1 MIKYNKY
8 DSVVKGIIKMD
19 ENNSGFDIDGS
30 EINNDEAKRDEF
42 EDLNELL
49 NNINEMSS
57 EKLPTEQDFE
67 RARIRRKREQL
78 RKKKSP
84 GKIVIRVLIIILC
97 VLISLAL
104 ALGATWF
111 ILYKSGE
118 SQLKMPTDVSV
129 NIDDNNVSNVE
140 EDGSTIEYDGKLYR
154 LNPDVVSLLFI
165 GIDRDE
171 LGNEENVVGTGG
183 QADAVYLV
191 SINTEQKKYKVISIS
206 RDTMTDIG
214 VYSADGKYIG
224 TERKQLCLSYAYGDG
239 KTTSCE
245 NTVRAV
251 SSLFYNIPIQSYFAL
266 ERSAIPTLNDTIGG
280 VTVPVY
286 DEDGKDTGKTT
297 TLFGQD
303 AYDYVHYRDISR
315 LDSNNIRMTRQMA
328 YIKSFIKKLISSAA
342 ANLGV
347 AIDFFNTAAQYSST
361 NLNTSIVT
369 YYATTVLANGSN
381 IDIDYVKLPGKIT
394 KGKSGNAEYNHDKDA
409 LTKLVIETYYEEYSP
424 DGKIAA
430 ASASTAKTTQK

>member
-1 MIKYNKY
+1 
-8 DSVVKGIIKMD
+8 MD
-19 ENNSGFDIDGS
+19 ENNSGFDINS
-30 EINNDEAKRDEF
+30 YEINSDNANRDEF
-42 EDLNELL
+42 EDLNALL
-49 NNINEMSS
+49 NSINENSS
-57 EKLPTEQDFE
+57 EKLPSEQDFE
-67 RARIRRKREQL
+67 RARIQRRRERR

-97 VLISLAL
+97 VLLAIL
-104 ALGATWF
+104 IALGATWL

-118 SQLKMPTDVSV
+118 SQLKTPSDYAV
-129 NIDDNNVSNVE
+129 NIDDDNVSKVE
-140 EDGSTIEYDGKLYR
+140 EDGSTIDYNGKLYR

-165 GIDRDE
+165 GIDREE
-171 LGNEENVVGTGG
+171 LGNENNVVGTGG
-183 QADAVYLV
+183 QADALYLV

-214 VYSADGKYIG
+214 VYSADGKYVG
-224 TERKQLCLSYAYGDG
+224 TEKKQICLSYAYGDG

-315 LDSNNIRMTRQMA
+315 LDSNNIRMTRQTA
-328 YIKSFIKKLISSAA
+328 YIKAFIKKLISSAA
-342 ANLGV
+342 TNLNV
-347 AIDFFNTAAQYSST
+347 ALDFFNTATQYSST

-369 YYATTVLANGSN
+369 YYATTVLSGGSDIN
-381 IDIDYVKLPGKIT
+381 IDYVKLPGKIT

-409 LTKLVIETYYEEYSP
+409 LTKLVIETYYEEYTP
-424 DGKIAA
+424 DGVTSAA
-430 ASASTAKTTQK
+430 QSSAAKTTQK

>member
-1 MIKYNKY
+1 
-8 DSVVKGIIKMD
+8 MD
-19 ENNSGFDIDGS
+19 ENNSGFDINS
-30 EINNDEAKRDEF
+30 YKINSDNANRDEF
-42 EDLNELL
+42 EDLNALL
-49 NNINEMSS
+49 NSINENSS
-57 EKLPTEQDFE
+57 EKLPSEQDFE
-67 RARIRRKREQL
+67 RARIQRRRERR

-97 VLISLAL
+97 VLLAIL
-104 ALGATWF
+104 IALGATWL

-118 SQLKMPTDVSV
+118 SQLKTPSDYAV
-129 NIDDNNVSNVE
+129 NIDDDNVSKVE
-140 EDGSTIEYDGKLYR
+140 EDGSTIDYNGKLYR

-165 GIDRDE
+165 GIDREE
-171 LGNEENVVGTGG
+171 LGNENNVVGTGG
-183 QADAVYLV
+183 QADALYLV

-214 VYSADGKYIG
+214 VYSADGKYVG
-224 TERKQLCLSYAYGDG
+224 TEKKQICLSYAYGDG

-315 LDSNNIRMTRQMA
+315 LDSNNIRMTRQTA
-328 YIKSFIKKLISSAA
+328 YIKAFIKKLISSAA
-342 ANLGV
+342 TNLNV
-347 AIDFFNTAAQYSST
+347 ALDFFNTATQYSST

-381 IDIDYVKLPGKIT
+381 VDIDYVKLPGKIT
-394 KGKSGNAEYNHDKDA
+394 KGKSGNAEYNHDKEA
-409 LTKLVIETYYEEYSP
+409 LTKLVIETYYEEYTP
-424 DGKIAA
+424 DGVTSAA
-430 ASASTAKTTQK
+430 QSSAAKTTQK

>member
-1 MIKYNKY
+1 
-8 DSVVKGIIKMD
+8 MD
-19 ENNSGFDIDGS
+19 ENNSGFDINS
-30 EINNDEAKRDEF
+30 YEINSDNANRDEF
-42 EDLNELL
+42 EDLNALL
-49 NNINEMSS
+49 NSINENSS
-57 EKLPTEQDFE
+57 EKLPSEQDFE
-67 RARIRRKREQL
+67 RARIQRRRERR
-78 RKKKSP
+78 RKKKTP

-97 VLISLAL
+97 VLLAIL
-104 ALGATWF
+104 IALGATWL

-118 SQLKMPTDVSV
+118 SQLKTPSDYAV
-129 NIDDNNVSNVE
+129 NIDDDNVSKVE
-140 EDGSTIEYDGKLYR
+140 EDGSTIDYNGKLYR

-165 GIDRDE
+165 GIDREE
-171 LGNEENVVGTGG
+171 LGNDNNVVGTGG
-183 QADAVYLV
+183 QADALYLV

-214 VYSADGKYIG
+214 VYSADGKYVG
-224 TERKQLCLSYAYGDG
+224 TEKKQICLSYAYGDG

-315 LDSNNIRMTRQMA
+315 LDSNNIRMTRQTA
-328 YIKSFIKKLISSAA
+328 YIKAFIKKLISSAA
-342 ANLGV
+342 TNLNV
-347 AIDFFNTAAQYSST
+347 ALDFFNTATQYSST

-381 IDIDYVKLPGKIT
+381 VDIDYVKLPGKIT
-394 KGKSGNAEYNHDKDA
+394 KGKSGNAEYNHDKEA
-409 LTKLVIETYYEEYSP
+409 LTKLVIETYYEEYTP
-424 DGKIAA
+424 DGVTSAA
-430 ASASTAKTTQK
+430 QSSAAKTTQK

>member
-1 MIKYNKY
+1 
-8 DSVVKGIIKMD
+8 MD
-19 ENNSGFDIDGS
+19 ENNSGFDINS
-30 EINNDEAKRDEF
+30 YEINSDNANRDEF
-42 EDLNELL
+42 EDLNALL
-49 NNINEMSS
+49 NSINENSS
-57 EKLPTEQDFE
+57 EKLPSEQDFE
-67 RARIRRKREQL
+67 RARIQRRRERR
-78 RKKKSP
+78 RKKKTP

-97 VLISLAL
+97 VLLAIL
-104 ALGATWF
+104 IALGATWL

-118 SQLKMPTDVSV
+118 SQLKTPSDYAV
-129 NIDDNNVSNVE
+129 NIDDDNVSKVE
-140 EDGSTIEYDGKLYR
+140 EDGSTIDYNGKLYR

-165 GIDRDE
+165 GIDREE
-171 LGNEENVVGTGG
+171 LGNENNVVGTGG
-183 QADAVYLV
+183 QADALYLV

-214 VYSADGKYIG
+214 VYSADGKYVG
-224 TERKQLCLSYAYGDG
+224 TEKKQICLSYAYGDG

-315 LDSNNIRMTRQMA
+315 LDSNNIRMTRQTA
-328 YIKSFIKKLISSAA
+328 YIKAFIKKLISSAA
-342 ANLGV
+342 TNLNV
-347 AIDFFNTAAQYSST
+347 ALDFFNTATQYSST

-369 YYATTVLANGSN
+369 YYATTVLSGGSN
-381 IDIDYVKLPGKIT
+381 VDIDYVKLPGKIT
-394 KGKSGNAEYNHDKDA
+394 KGKSGNAEYNHDKEA
-409 LTKLVIETYYEEYSP
+409 LTKLVIETYYEEYTP
-424 DGKIAA
+424 DGVTSAA
-430 ASASTAKTTQK
+430 QSSAAKTTQK

>member
-1 MIKYNKY
+1 
-8 DSVVKGIIKMD
+8 MD
-19 ENNSGFDIDGS
+19 ENNSGFDINS
-30 EINNDEAKRDEF
+30 YEINSDNANRDEF
-42 EDLNELL
+42 EDLNALL
-49 NNINEMSS
+49 NSINENSS
-57 EKLPTEQDFE
+57 EKLPSEQDFE
-67 RARIRRKREQL
+67 RARIQRRRERR

-97 VLISLAL
+97 VLLAIL
-104 ALGATWF
+104 IALGATWL

-118 SQLKMPTDVSV
+118 SQLKTPSDYAV
-129 NIDDNNVSNVE
+129 NIDDDNVSKVE
-140 EDGSTIEYDGKLYR
+140 EDGSTIDYNGKLYR

-165 GIDRDE
+165 GIDREE
-171 LGNEENVVGTGG
+171 LGNDNNVVGTGG
-183 QADAVYLV
+183 QADALYLV

-206 RDTMTDIG
+206 RDTITDIG
-214 VYSADGKYIG
+214 VYSADGKYVG
-224 TERKQLCLSYAYGDG
+224 TEKKQICLSYAYGDG

-315 LDSNNIRMTRQMA
+315 LDSNNIRMTRQTA
-328 YIKSFIKKLISSAA
+328 YIKAFIKKLISSAA
-342 ANLGV
+342 TNLNV
-347 AIDFFNTAAQYSST
+347 ALDFFNTATQYSST

-369 YYATTVLANGSN
+369 YYATTVLSGGSDIN
-381 IDIDYVKLPGKIT
+381 IDYVKLPGKIT
-394 KGKSGNAEYNHDKDA
+394 KGKSGNAEYNHDKEA
-409 LTKLVIETYYEEYSP
+409 LTKLVIETYYEEYTP
-424 DGKIAA
+424 DGVTSAA
-430 ASASTAKTTQK
+430 QSSAAKTTQK

>member
-1 MIKYNKY
+1 
-8 DSVVKGIIKMD
+8 MD
-19 ENNSGFDIDGS
+19 KNNSGFDINS
-30 EINNDEAKRDEF
+30 YEINSDNANRDEF
-42 EDLNELL
+42 EDLNALL
-49 NNINEMSS
+49 NSINENSS
-57 EKLPTEQDFE
+57 EKLPSEQDFE
-67 RARIRRKREQL
+67 RARIQRRRERR

-97 VLISLAL
+97 VLLAIL
-104 ALGATWF
+104 IALGATWL

-118 SQLKMPTDVSV
+118 SQLKTPSDYAV
-129 NIDDNNVSNVE
+129 NIDDDNVSKVE
-140 EDGSTIEYDGKLYR
+140 EDGSTIDYNGKLYR

-165 GIDRDE
+165 GIDREE
-171 LGNEENVVGTGG
+171 LGNENNVVGTGG
-183 QADAVYLV
+183 QADALYLV
-191 SINTEQKKYKVISIS
+191 SLNTEQKKYKVISIS

-214 VYSADGKYIG
+214 VYSADGKYVG
-224 TERKQLCLSYAYGDG
+224 TEKKQICLSYAYGDG

-315 LDSNNIRMTRQMA
+315 LDSNNIRMTRQTA
-328 YIKSFIKKLISSAA
+328 YIKAFIKKLISSAA
-342 ANLGV
+342 TNLNV
-347 AIDFFNTAAQYSST
+347 ALDFFNTATQYSST

-369 YYATTVLANGSN
+369 YYATTVLSGGSDIN
-381 IDIDYVKLPGKIT
+381 IDYVKLPGKIT
-394 KGKSGNAEYNHDKDA
+394 KGKSGNAEYNHDKEA
-409 LTKLVIETYYEEYSP
+409 LTKLVIETYYEEYTP
-424 DGKIAA
+424 DGVTSAA
-430 ASASTAKTTQK
+430 QSSAAKTTQK

>member
-1 MIKYNKY
+1 
-8 DSVVKGIIKMD
+8 MD
-19 ENNSGFDIDGS
+19 ENNSGFDINS
-30 EINNDEAKRDEF
+30 YEINSDNANRDEF
-42 EDLNELL
+42 EDLNALL
-49 NNINEMSS
+49 NSINENSS
-57 EKLPTEQDFE
+57 EKLPSEQDFE
-67 RARIRRKREQL
+67 RARIQRRRERR
-78 RKKKSP
+78 RKKKTP

-97 VLISLAL
+97 VLLAIL
-104 ALGATWF
+104 IALGATWL

-118 SQLKMPTDVSV
+118 SQLKTHSDYAV
-129 NIDDNNVSNVE
+129 NIDDDNVSKVE
-140 EDGSTIEYDGKLYR
+140 EDGSTIDYNGKLYR

-165 GIDRDE
+165 GIDREE
-171 LGNEENVVGTGG
+171 LGNENNVVGTGG
-183 QADAVYLV
+183 QADALYLV

-214 VYSADGKYIG
+214 VYSADGKYVG
-224 TERKQLCLSYAYGDG
+224 TEKKQICLSYAYGDG

-315 LDSNNIRMTRQMA
+315 LDSNNIRMTRQTA
-328 YIKSFIKKLISSAA
+328 YIKAFIKKLISSAA
-342 ANLGV
+342 TNLNV
-347 AIDFFNTAAQYSST
+347 ALDFFNTATQYSST

-381 IDIDYVKLPGKIT
+381 VDIDYVKLPGKIT
-394 KGKSGNAEYNHDKDA
+394 KGKSGNAEYNHDKEA
-409 LTKLVIETYYEEYSP
+409 LTKLVIETYYEEYTP
-424 DGKIAA
+424 DGVTSAA
-430 ASASTAKTTQK
+430 QSSAAKTTQK

>member
-1 MIKYNKY
+1 
-8 DSVVKGIIKMD
+8 MD
-19 ENNSGFDIDGS
+19 EKNSDFDINSIASGDDS
-30 EINNDEAKRDEF
+30 AKQDDF
-42 EDLNELL
+42 EDLNEML
-49 NNINEMSS
+49 NSINENSR
-57 EKLPTEQDFE
+57 EKLPDEKDFA
-67 RARIRRKREQL
+67 RARILRRRQQRL
-78 RKKKSP
+78 KKKQP
-84 GKIVIRVLIIILC
+84 AKIVIRVLIIILC
-97 VLISLAL
+97 VLLSLAL
-104 ALGATWF
+104 ALGTTWF

-118 SQLKMPTDVSV
+118 SQLKTPPDVSV
-129 NIDDNNVSNVE
+129 NIDDDNVSKVE
-140 EDGSTIEYDGKLYR
+140 EDGSTIEYNGKLYR

-165 GIDRDE
+165 GIDREE
-171 LGNEENVVGTGG
+171 LGTDNNVVGTGG
-183 QADAVYLV
+183 QADAIYLV
-191 SINTEQKKYKVISIS
+191 SINTAQKKYKVISIS

-214 VYSADGKYIG
+214 VYSADGKYVG
-224 TERKQLCLSYAYGDG
+224 TKKKQLCLSYAYGDG

-251 SSLFYNIPIQSYFAL
+251 SSLFYNIPIKSYFAL

-328 YIKSFIKKLISSAA
+328 YIKAFIKKLISSAA
-342 ANLGV
+342 TNLSV
-347 AIDFFNTAAQYSST
+347 ALDFFNIASEFSST

-369 YYATTVLANGSN
+369 YYATTVLSGGSN

-394 KGKSGNAEYNHDKDA
+394 KNKSGNAEFNHDKDA
-409 LTKLVIETYYEEYSP
+409 LTKLVIETYYEEYTHN
-424 DGKIAA
+424 GKIA
-430 ASASTAKTTQK
+430 ASASTAKATQK

>member
-1 MIKYNKY
+1 
-8 DSVVKGIIKMD
+8 MD
-19 ENNSGFDIDGS
+19 ENNSGFDINS
-30 EINNDEAKRDEF
+30 YEINSDNANRDEF
-42 EDLNELL
+42 EDLNALL
-49 NNINEMSS
+49 NSINENSS
-57 EKLPTEQDFE
+57 EKLPSEQDFE
-67 RARIRRKREQL
+67 RARIQRRRERR

-97 VLISLAL
+97 VLLAIL
-104 ALGATWF
+104 IALGATWL

-118 SQLKMPTDVSV
+118 SQLKTPSDYAV
-129 NIDDNNVSNVE
+129 NIDDDNVSKVE
-140 EDGSTIEYDGKLYR
+140 EDGSTIDYNGKLYR

-165 GIDRDE
+165 GIDREE
-171 LGNEENVVGTGG
+171 LGNENNVVGTGG
-183 QADAVYLV
+183 QADALYLV

-206 RDTMTDIG
+206 RDTITDIG
-214 VYSADGKYIG
+214 VYSADGKYVG
-224 TERKQLCLSYAYGDG
+224 TEKKQICLSYAYGDG

-315 LDSNNIRMTRQMA
+315 LDSNNIRMTRQTA
-328 YIKSFIKKLISSAA
+328 YIKAFIKKLISSAA
-342 ANLGV
+342 TNLNV
-347 AIDFFNTAAQYSST
+347 ALDFFNTATQYSST

-381 IDIDYVKLPGKIT
+381 VDIDYVKLPGKIT
-394 KGKSGNAEYNHDKDA
+394 KGKSGNAEYNHDKEA
-409 LTKLVIETYYEEYSP
+409 LTKLVIETYYEEYTP
-424 DGKIAA
+424 DGVTSAA
-430 ASASTAKTTQK
+430 QSSAAKTTQK

>member
-1 MIKYNKY
+1 
-8 DSVVKGIIKMD
+8 MD
-19 ENNSGFDIDGS
+19 ENNSGFDINS
-30 EINNDEAKRDEF
+30 YEINSDNANRDEF
-42 EDLNELL
+42 EDLNALL
-49 NNINEMSS
+49 NSINENSS
-57 EKLPTEQDFE
+57 EKLPSEQDFE
-67 RARIRRKREQL
+67 RARIQRRRERR

-97 VLISLAL
+97 VLLAIL
-104 ALGATWF
+104 IALGATWL

-118 SQLKMPTDVSV
+118 SQLKTPSDYAV
-129 NIDDNNVSNVE
+129 NIDDDNVSKVE
-140 EDGSTIEYDGKLYR
+140 EDGSTIDYNGKLYR

-165 GIDRDE
+165 GIDREE
-171 LGNEENVVGTGG
+171 LGNENNVVGTGG
-183 QADAVYLV
+183 QADALYLV

-214 VYSADGKYIG
+214 VYSADGKYVG
-224 TERKQLCLSYAYGDG
+224 TEKKQICLSYAYGDG

-315 LDSNNIRMTRQMA
+315 LDSNNIRMTRQTA
-328 YIKSFIKKLISSAA
+328 YIKAFIKKLISSAA
-342 ANLGV
+342 TNLNV
-347 AIDFFNTAAQYSST
+347 ALDFFNTATQYSST

-369 YYATTVLANGSN
+369 YYATTVLSGGSDIN
-381 IDIDYVKLPGKIT
+381 IDYVKLPGKIT

-409 LTKLVIETYYEEYSP
+409 LTKLVIETYYEEYTL
-424 DGKIAA
+424 DGVTSAA
-430 ASASTAKTTQK
+430 QSSAAKTTQK

>member
-1 MIKYNKY
+1 
-8 DSVVKGIIKMD
+8 MD
-19 ENNSGFDIDGS
+19 ENNSGFDIS
-30 EINNDEAKRDEF
+30 KPEIDNDDAKRDEF
-42 EDLNELL
+42 EDLNAML
-49 NNINEMSS
+49 NRINENSS

-67 RARIRRKREQL
+67 RARIQRKREQH
-78 RKKKSP
+78 RKKKRP

-97 VLISLAL
+97 VLLAIL
-104 ALGATWF
+104 IALGATWF

-118 SQLKMPTDVSV
+118 SQLKTPSDFAV
-129 NIDDNNVSNVE
+129 NIDDDNVSRVD
-140 EDGSTIEYDGKLYR
+140 EDGSTIEYNGKLYR

-165 GIDRDE
+165 GIDREE
-171 LGNEENVVGTGG
+171 LGNENNVVGTGG

-214 VYSADGKYIG
+214 VYSADGKYVG
-224 TERKQLCLSYAYGDG
+224 TEKKQLCLSYAYGDG

-297 TLFGQD
+297 TLFGED
-303 AYDYVHYRDISR
+303 AYDYVHYRDLSR

-328 YIKSFIKKLISSAA
+328 YIKAFIKKLISSAA
-342 ANLGV
+342 SNLNV
-347 AIDFFNTAAQYSST
+347 ALDFFNTASQYSST

-409 LTKLVIETYYEEYSP
+409 LTKLVIETYYEEYTP
-424 DGKIAA
+424 DGVTATA
-430 ASASTAKTTQK
+430 QSSTATTTQK

>member
-1 MIKYNKY
+1 
-8 DSVVKGIIKMD
+8 MD
-19 ENNSGFDIDGS
+19 ENNSGFDINS
-30 EINNDEAKRDEF
+30 YEINSDNANRDEF
-42 EDLNELL
+42 EDLNALL
-49 NNINEMSS
+49 NSINENSS
-57 EKLPTEQDFE
+57 EKLPSEQDFE
-67 RARIRRKREQL
+67 RARIQRRRERR

-97 VLISLAL
+97 VLLAIL
-104 ALGATWF
+104 IALGATWL

-118 SQLKMPTDVSV
+118 SQLKTPSDYAV
-129 NIDDNNVSNVE
+129 NIDDDNVSKVE
-140 EDGSTIEYDGKLYR
+140 EDGSTIDYNGKLYR

-165 GIDRDE
+165 GIDREE
-171 LGNEENVVGTGG
+171 LGNENNVVGTGG
-183 QADAVYLV
+183 QADALYLV

-214 VYSADGKYIG
+214 VYSADGKYVG
-224 TERKQLCLSYAYGDG
+224 TEKKQICLSYAYGDG

-315 LDSNNIRMTRQMA
+315 LDSNNIRMTRQTA
-328 YIKSFIKKLISSAA
+328 YIKAFIKKLISSAA
-342 ANLGV
+342 TNLNV
-347 AIDFFNTAAQYSST
+347 ALDFFNTATQYSST

-369 YYATTVLANGSN
+369 YYATTVLSGGSDIN
-381 IDIDYVKLPGKIT
+381 IDYVKLPGKIT
-394 KGKSGNAEYNHDKDA
+394 KGKSGNAEYNHDKEA
-409 LTKLVIETYYEEYSP
+409 LTKLVIETYYEEYTP
-424 DGKIAA
+424 DGVTSAA
-430 ASASTAKTTQK
+430 QSSAAKTTQK

>member
-1 MIKYNKY
+1 
-8 DSVVKGIIKMD
+8 MD
-19 ENNSGFDIDGS
+19 ENNSGFDINS
-30 EINNDEAKRDEF
+30 YEINSDNANRDEF
-42 EDLNELL
+42 EDLNALL
-49 NNINEMSS
+49 NSINENSS
-57 EKLPTEQDFE
+57 EKLPSEQDFE
-67 RARIRRKREQL
+67 RARIQRRRERR

-97 VLISLAL
+97 VLLAIL
-104 ALGATWF
+104 IALGATWL

-118 SQLKMPTDVSV
+118 SQLKTPSDYAV
-129 NIDDNNVSNVE
+129 NIDDDNVSKVE
-140 EDGSTIEYDGKLYR
+140 EDGSTIDYNGKLYR

-165 GIDRDE
+165 GIDREE
-171 LGNEENVVGTGG
+171 LGNDNNVVGTGG
-183 QADAVYLV
+183 QADALYLV

-206 RDTMTDIG
+206 RDTITDIG
-214 VYSADGKYIG
+214 VYSADGKYVG
-224 TERKQLCLSYAYGDG
+224 TEKKQICLSYAYGDG

-315 LDSNNIRMTRQMA
+315 LDSNNIRMTRQTA
-328 YIKSFIKKLISSAA
+328 YIKAFIKKLISSAA
-342 ANLGV
+342 TNLNV
-347 AIDFFNTAAQYSST
+347 ALDFFNTATQYSST

-369 YYATTVLANGSN
+369 YYATTVLAHGSN
-381 IDIDYVKLPGKIT
+381 VDIDYVKLPGKIT
-394 KGKSGNAEYNHDKDA
+394 KGKSGNAEYNHDKEA
-409 LTKLVIETYYEEYSP
+409 LTKLVIETYYEEYTP
-424 DGKIAA
+424 DGVTSAA
-430 ASASTAKTTQK
+430 QSSAAKTTQK

>member
-1 MIKYNKY
+1 
-8 DSVVKGIIKMD
+8 MD
-19 ENNSGFDIDGS
+19 ENNSGFDINS
-30 EINNDEAKRDEF
+30 YEINSDNANRDEF
-42 EDLNELL
+42 EDLNALL
-49 NNINEMSS
+49 NSINENSS
-57 EKLPTEQDFE
+57 EKLPSEQDFE
-67 RARIRRKREQL
+67 RARIQRRRERR

-97 VLISLAL
+97 VLLAIL
-104 ALGATWF
+104 IALGATWL

-118 SQLKMPTDVSV
+118 SQLKTPSDYAV
-129 NIDDNNVSNVE
+129 NIDDDNVSKVE
-140 EDGSTIEYDGKLYR
+140 EDGSTIDYNGKLYR

-165 GIDRDE
+165 GIDREE
-171 LGNEENVVGTGG
+171 LGNDNNVVGTGG
-183 QADAVYLV
+183 QADALYLV

-206 RDTMTDIG
+206 RDTITDIG
-214 VYSADGKYIG
+214 VYSADGKYVG
-224 TERKQLCLSYAYGDG
+224 TEKKQICLSYAYGDG

-315 LDSNNIRMTRQMA
+315 LDSNNIRMTRQTA
-328 YIKSFIKKLISSAA
+328 YIKAFIKKLISSAA
-342 ANLGV
+342 TNLNV
-347 AIDFFNTAAQYSST
+347 ALDFFNTATQYSST

-381 IDIDYVKLPGKIT
+381 VDIDYVKLPGKIT
-394 KGKSGNAEYNHDKDA
+394 KGKSGNAEYNHDKEA
-409 LTKLVIETYYEEYSP
+409 LTKLVIETYYEEYTP
-424 DGKIAA
+424 DGVTSAA
-430 ASASTAKTTQK
+430 QSSAAKTTQK

>member
-1 MIKYNKY
+1 
-8 DSVVKGIIKMD
+8 MD
-19 ENNSGFDIDGS
+19 ENNSGFDINS
-30 EINNDEAKRDEF
+30 YEINSDNANRDEF
-42 EDLNELL
+42 EDLNALL
-49 NNINEMSS
+49 NSINENSS
-57 EKLPTEQDFE
+57 EKLPSEQDFE
-67 RARIRRKREQL
+67 RARIQRRRERR

-97 VLISLAL
+97 VLLAIL
-104 ALGATWF
+104 IALGATWL

-118 SQLKMPTDVSV
+118 SQLKTPSDYAV
-129 NIDDNNVSNVE
+129 NIDDDNVSKVE
-140 EDGSTIEYDGKLYR
+140 EDGSTIDYNGKLYR

-165 GIDRDE
+165 GIDREE
-171 LGNEENVVGTGG
+171 LGNENNVVGTGG
-183 QADAVYLV
+183 QADALYLV

-214 VYSADGKYIG
+214 VYSADGKYVG
-224 TERKQLCLSYAYGDG
+224 TEKKQICLSYAYGDG

-286 DEDGKDTGKTT
+286 DEDGKDAGKTT

-315 LDSNNIRMTRQMA
+315 LDSNNIRMTRQTA
-328 YIKSFIKKLISSAA
+328 YIKAFIKKLISSAA
-342 ANLGV
+342 TNLNV
-347 AIDFFNTAAQYSST
+347 ALDFFNTATQYSST

-369 YYATTVLANGSN
+369 YYATTVLSGGSDIN
-381 IDIDYVKLPGKIT
+381 IDYVKLPGKIT

-409 LTKLVIETYYEEYSP
+409 LTKLVIETYYEEYTL
-424 DGKIAA
+424 DGVTSAA
-430 ASASTAKTTQK
+430 QSSATKTTQK

>member
-1 MIKYNKY
+1 
-8 DSVVKGIIKMD
+8 MD
-19 ENNSGFDIDGS
+19 ENNSGFDINS
-30 EINNDEAKRDEF
+30 YEINSDNANRDEF
-42 EDLNELL
+42 EDLNALL
-49 NNINEMSS
+49 NSINENSS
-57 EKLPTEQDFE
+57 EKLPSEQDFE
-67 RARIRRKREQL
+67 RARIQRRRERR
-78 RKKKSP
+78 RKKKTP

-97 VLISLAL
+97 VLLAIL
-104 ALGATWF
+104 IALGATWL

-118 SQLKMPTDVSV
+118 SQLKTPSDYAV
-129 NIDDNNVSNVE
+129 NIDDDNVSKVE
-140 EDGSTIEYDGKLYR
+140 EDGSTIDYNGKLYR

-165 GIDRDE
+165 GIDREE
-171 LGNEENVVGTGG
+171 LGNENNVVGTGG
-183 QADAVYLV
+183 QADALYLV

-214 VYSADGKYIG
+214 VYSADGKYVG
-224 TERKQLCLSYAYGDG
+224 TEKKQICLSYAYGDG

-315 LDSNNIRMTRQMA
+315 LDSNNIRMTRQTA
-328 YIKSFIKKLISSAA
+328 YIKAFIKKLISSAA
-342 ANLGV
+342 TNLNV
-347 AIDFFNTAAQYSST
+347 ALDFFNTATQYSST

-369 YYATTVLANGSN
+369 YYATTVLSGGSDIN
-381 IDIDYVKLPGKIT
+381 IDYVKLPGKIT
-394 KGKSGNAEYNHDKDA
+394 KGKSGNAEYNHDKEA
-409 LTKLVIETYYEEYSP
+409 LTKLVIETYYEEYTL
-424 DGKIAA
+424 DGVTSAA
-430 ASASTAKTTQK
+430 QSSAAKTTQK

>member
-1 MIKYNKY
+1 
-8 DSVVKGIIKMD
+8 MD
-19 ENNSGFDIDGS
+19 ENNSGFDINS
-30 EINNDEAKRDEF
+30 YEINSDNANRDEF
-42 EDLNELL
+42 EDLNALL
-49 NNINEMSS
+49 NSINENSS
-57 EKLPTEQDFE
+57 EKLPSEQDFE
-67 RARIRRKREQL
+67 RARIQRRRERR

-97 VLISLAL
+97 VLLAIL
-104 ALGATWF
+104 IALGATWL

-118 SQLKMPTDVSV
+118 SQLKTPSDYAV
-129 NIDDNNVSNVE
+129 NIDDDNVSKVE
-140 EDGSTIEYDGKLYR
+140 EDGSTIDYNGKLYR

-165 GIDRDE
+165 GIDREE
-171 LGNEENVVGTGG
+171 LGNENNVVGTGG
-183 QADAVYLV
+183 QADALYLV

-214 VYSADGKYIG
+214 VYSADGKYVG
-224 TERKQLCLSYAYGDG
+224 TEKKQICLSYAYGDG

-315 LDSNNIRMTRQMA
+315 LDSNNIRMTRQTA
-328 YIKSFIKKLISSAA
+328 YIKAFIKKLISSAA
-342 ANLGV
+342 TNLNV
-347 AIDFFNTAAQYSST
+347 ALDFFNTATQYSST

-369 YYATTVLANGSN
+369 YYATTVLSGGNN

-394 KGKSGNAEYNHDKDA
+394 KGKSGNAEYNHDKEA
-409 LTKLVIETYYEEYSP
+409 LTKLVIETYYEEYTP
-424 DGKIAA
+424 DGVTSAA
-430 ASASTAKTTQK
+430 QSSAAKTTQK